1 MAAMKRA
8 HRARSTPPPRS
19 KRAKAPAPPSCPA
32 SPSGP
37 PLPSLLAGIDLN
49 LLVALDALL
58 LERSVTRAAQ
68 RIGMTQSSLSHV
80 LRRLR
85 ALLGDPLFIKTP
97 RGMQPTALAAELGPP
112 LRGALGAIEE
122 ALRTRPRFDAK
133 RSSRAFT
140 LASSDY
146 GILLL
151 LPRLVAR
158 LQRLAPGISLAV
170 RPATDKSAEELCAGE
185 LDLLLGA
192 VPPQP
197 ADILSRRLL
206 SDRFVCL
213 LRAEHPLARDGRLSL
228 DQYVALPH
236 LLISPM
242 GRGATW
248 VDPVLERLG
257 LRRRIALRVPQ
268 YLAAPHIVAETDLV
282 LTIAARVARAL
293 RGALPLREVPPPVE
307 IPGFSISAYWHAHRQ
322 DDAGHR
328 FLRELLFAIA
338 AEVADEGPDEGRAK
352 GGASDGD

>member
-1 MAAMKRA
+1 M
-8 HRARSTPPPRS
+8 
-19 KRAKAPAPPSCPA
+19 
-32 SPSGP
+32 
-37 PLPSLLAGIDLN
+37 LAGIDLN

-85 ALLGDPLFIKTP
+85 TLLDDPLFIKTP

-133 RSSRAFT
+133 SSSRAFT

-151 LPRLVAR
+151 LPRLMAR

-197 ADILSRRLL
+197 ADILARRLL

-213 LRAEHPLARDGRLSL
+213 LRADHPLAPALDRDGKLSL

-268 YLAAPHIVAETDLV
+268 YLAAPHIVAETDLI

-293 RGALPLREVPPPVE
+293 RGALPLREVPPPVP

-328 FLRELLFAIA
+328 FLREQLFAIA
-338 AEVADEGPDEGRAK
+338 AEVVDEGPDEGRAK